1 MVITHHVEFPPMLC
15 RDGVQQ
21 KQVKVRG
28 GIRWIITTEKTR
40 EIRCSHCNRLLAKGE
55 CSILSGNAPVRD
67 PLHTVC
73 HSILYSKFFIPKLNG
88 VVHKIVWRV
97 TPECSPH
104 APPVPTPSYGI
115 PCSLLGQRPGAFNCP
130 LSVVMEEN
138 FFQYVPCPVYPERP
152 CSDRIQRPFL
162 LPFKLQYIAIK
173 YFSWIFAFSPL
184 RNANSGVAEKGACP
198 DGGERPM

>member
-97 TPECSPH
+97 TARHSVAADRAYAGHWGEGFR
-104 APPVPTPSYGI
+104 SYFPWYKI
-115 PCSLLGQRPGAFNCP
+115 
-130 LSVVMEEN
+130 
-138 FFQYVPCPVYPERP
+138 
-152 CSDRIQRPFL
+152 DI
-162 LPFKLQYIAIK
+162 I
-173 YFSWIFAFSPL
+173 
-184 RNANSGVAEKGACP
+184 
-198 DGGERPM
+198 

>member
-97 TPECSPH
+97 TTNARHSVAADRAYAGH
-104 APPVPTPSYGI
+104 WGKDFAATFRGI
-115 PCSLLGQRPGAFNCP
+115 
-130 LSVVMEEN
+130 
-138 FFQYVPCPVYPERP
+138 
-152 CSDRIQRPFL
+152 
-162 LPFKLQYIAIK
+162 KLT
-173 YFSWIFAFSPL
+173 
-184 RNANSGVAEKGACP
+184 
-198 DGGERPM
+198 

>member
-97 TPECSPH
+97 TRLQRIAHMP
-104 APPVPTPSYGI
+104 GI
-115 PCSLLGQRPGAFNCP
+115 GGRISQL
-130 LSVVMEEN
+130 LSVV
-138 FFQYVPCPVYPERP
+138 
-152 CSDRIQRPFL
+152 
-162 LPFKLQYIAIK
+162 
-173 YFSWIFAFSPL
+173 
-184 RNANSGVAEKGACP
+184 
-198 DGGERPM
+198 

>member
-97 TPECSPH
+97 T
-104 APPVPTPSYGI
+104 
-115 PCSLLGQRPGAFNCP
+115 LGQRPGAFNCP

-184 RNANSGVAEKGACP
+184 RNASSGVAEKGACP

>member
-97 TPECSPH
+97 TGTEQIRNSWQSFRKTGGTGPPGKSGAGTS
-104 APPVPTPSYGI
+104 APP
-115 PCSLLGQRPGAFNCP
+115 R
-130 LSVVMEEN
+130 
-138 FFQYVPCPVYPERP
+138 
-152 CSDRIQRPFL
+152 RITGTACRG
-162 LPFKLQYIAIK
+162 
-173 YFSWIFAFSPL
+173 L
-184 RNANSGVAEKGACP
+184 RQSS
-198 DGGERPM
+198 

>member
-97 TPECSPH
+97 TSAAVFGLRGVGCLVHEAGLMGS
-104 APPVPTPSYGI
+104 
-115 PCSLLGQRPGAFNCP
+115 
-130 LSVVMEEN
+130 
-138 FFQYVPCPVYPERP
+138 
-152 CSDRIQRPFL
+152 
-162 LPFKLQYIAIK
+162 AIK
-173 YFSWIFAFSPL
+173 FT
-184 RNANSGVAEKGACP
+184 
-198 DGGERPM
+198 

>member
-1 MVITHHVEFPPMLC
+1 MKLPWLTFGVVYLPWHQWGTGADIRYGHAEPRPHMVITHHVEFPPMLC

-97 TPECSPH
+97 TYRAGMRGTFRSRAMRYC
-104 APPVPTPSYGI
+104 I
-115 PCSLLGQRPGAFNCP
+115 
-130 LSVVMEEN
+130 VVVWVR
-138 FFQYVPCPVYPERP
+138 FG
-152 CSDRIQRPFL
+152 
-162 LPFKLQYIAIK
+162 
-173 YFSWIFAFSPL
+173 L
-184 RNANSGVAEKGACP
+184 RGTDKK
-198 DGGERPM
+198 

>member
-1 MVITHHVEFPPMLC
+1 M
-15 RDGVQQ
+15 Q
-21 KQVKVRG
+21 RG
-28 GIRWIITTEKTR
+28 YPFIHKTKRYKPEKLSGMPKTR
-40 EIRCSHCNRLLAKGE
+40 RQYEPLTPRTDFPTLLLPNPPTSHSYQSHQIPLSPTRSRLPKYP
-55 CSILSGNAPVRD
+55 ILSGVAQ
-67 PLHTVC
+67 
-73 HSILYSKFFIPKLNG
+73 
-88 VVHKIVWRV
+88 
-97 TPECSPH
+97 ECSPH
-104 APPVPTPSYGI
+104 ARPVPTPSYGI

>member
-97 TPECSPH
+97 TAMRYC
-104 APPVPTPSYGI
+104 I
-115 PCSLLGQRPGAFNCP
+115 
-130 LSVVMEEN
+130 VVVWVRVGLRGTDKKQHNIYDYE
-138 FFQYVPCPVYPERP
+138 
-152 CSDRIQRPFL
+152 
-162 LPFKLQYIAIK
+162 IK
-173 YFSWIFAFSPL
+173 
-184 RNANSGVAEKGACP
+184 
-198 DGGERPM
+198 M

>member
-97 TPECSPH
+97 TGNI
-104 APPVPTPSYGI
+104 PVEAMRYCI
-115 PCSLLGQRPGAFNCP
+115 
-130 LSVVMEEN
+130 VVVWVR
-138 FFQYVPCPVYPERP
+138 FG
-152 CSDRIQRPFL
+152 
-162 LPFKLQYIAIK
+162 
-173 YFSWIFAFSPL
+173 L
-184 RNANSGVAEKGACP
+184 RGTDKK
-198 DGGERPM
+198 

>member
-97 TPECSPH
+97 TYNNAWPSTGMFPSC
-104 APPVPTPSYGI
+104 PPCTDPILWDPLFIV
-115 PCSLLGQRPGAFNCP
+115 GATSRSIQ
-130 LSVVMEEN
+130 LSFIGCN
-138 FFQYVPCPVYPERP
+138 GRKFFSVRSVPCLSRASVFRSDPE
-152 CSDRIQRPFL
+152 
-162 LPFKLQYIAIK
+162 AI
-173 YFSWIFAFSPL
+173 SPPL
-184 RNANSGVAEKGACP
+184 
-198 DGGERPM
+198 

>member
-97 TPECSPH
+97 TLRMRGTRLQRIAHMPGTGGKDF
-104 APPVPTPSYGI
+104 AATFRGI
-115 PCSLLGQRPGAFNCP
+115 
-130 LSVVMEEN
+130 
-138 FFQYVPCPVYPERP
+138 
-152 CSDRIQRPFL
+152 
-162 LPFKLQYIAIK
+162 KLT
-173 YFSWIFAFSPL
+173 
-184 RNANSGVAEKGACP
+184 
-198 DGGERPM
+198 

>member
-97 TPECSPH
+97 TMNKVSHRMGSVQGGHEGNIPVEGH
-104 APPVPTPSYGI
+104 ALLYCYG
-115 PCSLLGQRPGAFNCP
+115 LG
-130 LSVVMEEN
+130 
-138 FFQYVPCPVYPERP
+138 
-152 CSDRIQRPFL
+152 
-162 LPFKLQYIAIK
+162 
-173 YFSWIFAFSPL
+173 
-184 RNANSGVAEKGACP
+184 
-198 DGGERPM
+198 